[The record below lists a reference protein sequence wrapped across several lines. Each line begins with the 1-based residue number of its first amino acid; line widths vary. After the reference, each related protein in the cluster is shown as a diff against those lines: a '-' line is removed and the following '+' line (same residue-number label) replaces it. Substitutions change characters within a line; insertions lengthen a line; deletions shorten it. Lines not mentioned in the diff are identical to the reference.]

1 MVDSPVS
8 GWEKSGFV
16 LGLVP
21 HRWEIGS
28 PQIDLFGEAFMA
40 ILIYKVIHLS
50 GIFMIILSL
59 GGVLVHVI
67 NGGDKKENAFRK
79 GAMITHGIGMFLAL
93 LGGFGMLARLSIHWP
108 WPGWVWVKFI
118 IWIVLGGLV
127 GVIYRK
133 PNAGKMIW
141 ILTLVL
147 GAVAAY
153 MALFK
158 PF

>member
-1 MVDSPVS
+1 MS
-8 GWEKSGFV
+8 
-16 LGLVP
+16 LLV
-21 HRWEIGS
+21 
-28 PQIDLFGEAFMA
+28 
-40 ILIYKVIHLS
+40 YKVIHLT

-67 NGGDKKENAFRK
+67 NGRSKDDNSFRK
-79 GAMITHGIGMFLAL
+79 GASITHGIGMFLAL

-108 WPGWVWVKFI
+108 WPGWVWVKFL
-118 IWIVLGGLV
+118 IWIALGGLV
-127 GVIYRK
+127 GLIYRK

-141 ILTLVL
+141 VATLVL
-147 GAVAAY
+147 SFVAAY